1 MVSLFRKIRQKLLA
15 EGKTGRYL
23 KYAIGEILLVVIGI
37 LIALQINNWNDARKS
52 RVKELHYLQNIK
64 SDLIVN
70 IAEMQNYLT
79 DRTEK
84 IAAAKRILEHFEG
97 KPLDDLSRFNA
108 DGVNIYSWQ
117 KFYQSNNTF
126 QELLNSG
133 NLAII
138 SNDEIKNHLL
148 DIEAL
153 YKKMK
158 SEEEHFRFDT
168 ETMIYTPLYA
178 LMDLNPLVKN
188 VEFTVSQGQSG
199 ESTPLPEDYFNDF
212 LKSQP
217 LKNGFVLTVLELNT
231 LNAQMQKMINMSQA
245 LIEIIALETNS
256 RT

>member
-1 MVSLFRKIRQKLLA
+1 MISLFRKMRQKLLA

-37 LIALQINNWNDARKS
+37 LIALQINNWNDARKI

-70 IAEMQNYLT
+70 IAEMQNYLA
-79 DRTEK
+79 DRNEK
-84 IAAAKRILEHFEG
+84 IAAAERILEHFEG
-97 KPLDDLSRFNA
+97 KPISDISAFNA

-126 QELLNSG
+126 QELVNSG

-138 SNDEIKNHLL
+138 SNDEIKNVLL
-148 DIEAL
+148 NIESQ

-188 VEFTVSQGQSG
+188 FEYTASQGQSG
-199 ESTPLPEDYFNDF
+199 DAKPLDI
-212 LKSQP
+212 LR
-217 LKNGFVLTVLELNT
+217 NT
-231 LNAQMQKMINMSQA
+231 
-245 LIEIIALETNS
+245 
-256 RT
+256 